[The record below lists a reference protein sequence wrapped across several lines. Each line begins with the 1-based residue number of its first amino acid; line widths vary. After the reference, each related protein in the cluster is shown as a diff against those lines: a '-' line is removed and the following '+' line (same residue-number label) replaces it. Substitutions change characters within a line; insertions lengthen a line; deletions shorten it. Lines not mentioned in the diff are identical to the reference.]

1 MQKALKMSSLKQRLA
16 HLTKFETKTKPNLV
30 LITERI
36 GQFFPVI
43 FHGRREPNHHDLINE
58 DIQE

>member
-1 MQKALKMSSLKQRLA
+1 MQMLKEIIRKA
-16 HLTKFETKTKPNLV
+16 KFETKTKPNLV
-30 LITERI
+30 LTTERI